1 MQSWFSNKGCS
12 AGSARQEAEPSP
24 LKKEKGEKN
33 KSTKAP
39 NIMRVTIMGYG
50 QMGKMVEEVCQDQGH
65 EIVHTIDIDNLSSEA
80 GFSGEW
86 VEKTDA
92 LIDFSVAAAVVTHV
106 ENAARAG
113 IPIVIGTTG
122 WNQDLEKVGQI
133 VETQSGACVYSSNF
147 SMGVQALF
155 YLTRQAGKLISGFQ
169 DFHPFIEE
177 SHHIQKVDAPSGTA
191 LTLGDILKESYDSEI
206 PTSSLR
212 VGFFPGNHVVGFD
225 SPFDTLRLEHR
236 ARSRKGFA
244 QGALFAAQWIQGK
257 TGLYRFEDVLFGEKQ

>member
-1 MQSWFSNKGCS
+1 MQSWFSKKGCS
-12 AGSARQEAEPSP
+12 AGSARHQAEPA
-24 LKKEKGEKN
+24 E
-33 KSTKAP
+33 KSTKARRHEDKKAP
-39 NIMRVTIMGYG
+39 NTMRVTILGYG
-50 QMGKMVEEVCQDQGH
+50 KMGKMVEEVCRDQGH
-65 EIVHTIDIDNLSSEA
+65 EVLHTIDIENLPSKA

-86 VEKTDA
+86 VQKTDV

-113 IPIVIGTTG
+113 IPLVIGTTG
-122 WNQDLEKVGQI
+122 WSKDLEKVGQI

-191 LTLGDILKESYDSEI
+191 LTLSNILRESYDSEI
-206 PTSSLR
+206 PISSLR
-212 VGFFPGNHVVGFD
+212 AGFFPGNHVVGFD

-236 ARSRKGFA
+236 ARSREGFA

-257 TGLYRFEDVLFGEKQ
+257 SGLYRFEEVLFGEEQ